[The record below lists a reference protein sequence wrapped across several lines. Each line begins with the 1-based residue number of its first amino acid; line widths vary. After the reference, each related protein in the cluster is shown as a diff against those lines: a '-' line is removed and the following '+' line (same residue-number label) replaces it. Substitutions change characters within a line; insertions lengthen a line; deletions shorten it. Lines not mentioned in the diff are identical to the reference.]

1 MTTKTKTIDINPAL
15 FNIGSKTKKNR
26 DKTKVTNIKPLIS
39 PNVLKSTL
47 IKRIKQHKLKEI
59 TNLEDSNKSSEKV
72 DLISYTDEFND
83 SINYL
88 KTLSKQKKI
97 NEEKEKY
104 ERNKQLRKEEL
115 ERKTL
120 KNYSNINNSQIVN
133 VDLPEELEK
142 PLIFV
147 NTEQMNIDKD
157 KNFNLNT
164 PYKIDSIPYGVLK
177 GGVKPTYRNWNK
189 TQRNI
194 NDSSVI
200 NIHNYQNNNKI
211 NEREN
216 RLNILK
222 EKIKQKQLE
231 ENNKPL
237 FASSNIN
244 NPEIKIENNLALNNL
259 VNIKNDEKNENKNN
273 FINNGDNNNLI
284 SESVC
289 NNLQEHPV
297 VHIEN
302 ATSIKRITKKTI
314 KRKYTLGKSNIKK
327 KVSVLLKDRSTRKQI
342 LAAHKDLKKKQIN
355 DIKIYLRDHNL
366 IKIGSNAPNDVL
378 RKIFESSVLAGDI
391 TNNNK
396 DILMHNLI
404 KDDSMK

>member
-1 MTTKTKTIDINPAL
+1 MTNKTIDINPAL

-26 DKTKVTNIKPLIS
+26 DKTKVSNIKPLIS
-39 PNVLKSTL
+39 PNILKSTL

-59 TNLEDSNKSSEKV
+59 SNLEDSNKNSEKV
-72 DLISYTDEFND
+72 DLIAYTDEFND

-88 KTLSKQKKI
+88 KTLSSQKKI
-97 NEEKEKY
+97 NQEKEKY

-120 KNYSNINNSQIVN
+120 KNYSNINNNPIVN
-133 VDLPEELEK
+133 IDLPEELEK

-147 NTEQMNIDKD
+147 NTEQINIDKD
-157 KNFNLNT
+157 KNLNLNA

-177 GGVKPTYRNWNK
+177 GGLKPTYRSWNK
-189 TQRNI
+189 TQRNTS
-194 NDSSVI
+194 DSSVI
-200 NIHNYQNNNKI
+200 NIHNYQNNNLQNNNKI

-222 EKIKQKQLE
+222 EKIKQKQIE
-231 ENNKPL
+231 ENKPIVT
-237 FASSNIN
+237 SSNIN
-244 NPEIKIENNLALNNL
+244 NSEIKIENNLSFKNSVNSTNNEINE
-259 VNIKNDEKNENKNN
+259 VNNN
-273 FINNGDNNNLI
+273 FINETN
-284 SESVC
+284 C
-289 NNLQEHPV
+289 NNLPEQQ
-297 VHIEN
+297 HIN
-302 ATSIKRITKKTI
+302 HANITAIKRITKKTI

-327 KVSVLLKDRSTRKQI
+327 KVSVLLKDRNTRKKI

-404 KDDSMK
+404 KDDSIK